1 MSQQQQ
7 TNKQQKTSNMHI
19 LWSDGNNSILSC
31 HTIVSFDFYTRKLI
45 NKIVYYRKLARATR
59 RKPIRVCISNI
70 PVGEWRRLLHTQNMP
85 LSSLSPFVEC
95 DCLCARASAPFFM
108 CCRFVVDSTKSSFYK
123 QSFRV
128 RVNTLKH
135 IEYRKSILNLILV
148 TILLGAF
155 QVSSLLQL
163 TLHLYQF
170 VAMFYIDMAGWC
182 ITIDSCA

>member
-59 RKPIRVCISNI
+59 RKPIRICISNI

-85 LSSLSPFVEC
+85 LSSLIPFVEC

-108 CCRFVVDSTKSSFYK
+108 CCRSVVDSTKSSFYK

-135 IEYRKSILNLILV
+135 IEYRKSIL
-148 TILLGAF
+148 TSFWWQYYWEHFRF
-155 QVSSLLQL
+155 QVFCSWPSI
-163 TLHLYQF
+163 
-170 VAMFYIDMAGWC
+170 YINLSRCSTSTWLADA
-182 ITIDSCA
+182 